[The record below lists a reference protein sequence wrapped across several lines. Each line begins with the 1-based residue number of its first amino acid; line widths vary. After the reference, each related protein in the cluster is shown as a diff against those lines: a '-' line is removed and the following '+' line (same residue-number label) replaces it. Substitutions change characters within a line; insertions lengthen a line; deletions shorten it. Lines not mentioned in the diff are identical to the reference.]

1 VHDVE
6 MRDAEMRRDRSLAR
20 APPEDEINVLRFA
33 SLEDDLL
40 LGTGED
46 LYDVTR

>member
-1 VHDVE
+1 
-6 MRDAEMRRDRSLAR
+6 MRDAEMRRDRSLEH
-20 APPEDEINVLRFA
+20 PTEDEINVPRFA